1 MIQSLLA
8 RLAPLCLFAPLCL
21 LAPAVATPAA
31 PALVAEDPPDL
42 DPASGEGE
50 PGTVYQWRSENGLR
64 FTWLLPDGFSAE
76 QAYDVTVILH
86 GTGLDYRWGH
96 WNHPTGVFRP
106 RDIVISVDG
115 PTKDGDS
122 RLFLGEKADG
132 EAVQEFLK
140 ELRASFPV
148 DDLFLYGHSQGG
160 FFAIWFAGEYPED
173 ISGAVAHASGAWN
186 WSKMGRDVKK
196 VPLAFLHGTRD
207 PVVPYR
213 QSLATR
219 DAYAEEGFELLHLR
233 RMQGY
238 NHWPNAVR
246 ANEVIGW
253 CDGMAT
259 EDPEEALSEA
269 LEILREKPADQ
280 YSYQTPVGYAAA
292 RDVLRRLVGDGPRPF
307 DEVDSGV
314 ERKARTWI
322 KAIEEAG
329 AAQVSILKKQVGSK
343 KALRLAEGEWL
354 GHLLAVREDFRGVD
368 TVEAYVDKVGFDAVT
383 KKQAKA
389 RKAILEAYYGQGDK
403 AERYAEIVEQLADGF
418 LYEGYPPDLLET
430 LRKWEPT
437 GADRK
442 QLSKKA
448 RAGAEDLT
456 VWESGLK
463 DGQEAYGKLWKRWE
477 GPED

>member
-1 MIQSLLA
+1 MIHSLFA
-8 RLAPLCLFAPLCL
+8 RLAPLCLFA
-21 LAPAVATPAA
+21 LAAASPVAAVS
-31 PALVAEDPPDL
+31 EDPPDL
-42 DPASGEGE
+42 DPAAGAGE
-50 PGTVYQWRSENGLR
+50 PGTVYQWRAENGLR
-64 FTWLLPDGFSAE
+64 FTWLLPEGYSPE
-76 QAYDVTVILH
+76 EPRDVTVILH

-106 RDIVISVDG
+106 GDIVVSVDG
-115 PTKDGDS
+115 PTKDGDT
-122 RLFLGEKADG
+122 RLFMGETADG
-132 EAVQEFLK
+132 KAISAFLK
-140 ELRASFPV
+140 ELRGEFPV

-160 FFAIWFAGEYPED
+160 FFAVWFAGEYPDE

-196 VPLAFLHGTRD
+196 VPLAFMHGTGD

-213 QSLATR
+213 QSPASR
-219 DAYAEEGFELLHLR
+219 DSYADKDFDLLHLR

-269 LEILREKPADQ
+269 LEILRKKPADQ
-280 YSYQTPVGYAAA
+280 YSYETTVGYAAA
-292 RDVLRRLVGDGPRPF
+292 RDVLRRLVGEGPRPF
-307 DEVDSGV
+307 DDVDTSV
-314 ERKARTWI
+314 ERKAKTWI
-322 KAIEEAG
+322 KAVEAAG
-329 AAQVSILKKQVGSK
+329 ATHVSALKKQVGSK

-368 TVEAYVDKVGFDAVT
+368 TVETYLDKIGYDAAL
-383 KKQAKA
+383 KRQAKA
-389 RKAILEAYYGQGDK
+389 RGAILKAYYAQGDK
-403 AERYAEIVEQLADGF
+403 AERYAQIVEQLADGF
-418 LYEGYPPDLLET
+418 LYEGYPPDLVGT
-430 LRKWEPT
+430 LRKWEPS

-442 QLSKKA
+442 ALSKKA
-448 RAGAEDLT
+448 RAGVEDLG
-456 VWESGLK
+456 VWESGLR
-463 DGQEAYGKLWKRWE
+463 DGQAAYAKLWKRWE